1 MVVGLGTVDLYLPGV
16 QGLKEK
22 RGVVRRVVERTRNRF
37 PVSMAEVDS
46 LDLHQ
51 KATIGFAVV
60 SNDARTA
67 DSILNKVIDYVEGL
81 HLAEITRTD
90 LEILHV

>member
-1 MVVGLGTVDLYLPGV
+1 MVVGVGSVDLYLPGV

-22 RGVVRRVVERTRNRF
+22 RSVVRRVVERTRNRF
-37 PVSMAEVDS
+37 AVSVAEVGN

-60 SNDARTA
+60 SNDARLA
-67 DSILNKVIDYVEGL
+67 DSVLNRVMDYIEEL
-81 HLAEITRTD
+81 HLAQVTRAD
-90 LEILHV
+90 LEVLHL

>member
-1 MVVGLGTVDLYLPGV
+1 MGVATVDLYLEGIH
-16 QGLKEK
+16 GLKEK
-22 RGVVRRVVERTRNRF
+22 RGIVRRVLERTRHRF
-37 PVSMAEVDS
+37 PVSVAEVDS

-60 SNDARTA
+60 SNDARLA
-67 DSILNKVIDYVEGL
+67 DSILNKVIDYVEEL
-81 HLAEITRTD
+81 HLAEITRAD